1 MKFLH
6 NICQGRA
13 NTMDCQD
20 YITEPA
26 ERKKG
31 QHLQREERGAIQHLK
46 RQGYSNRAIAREI
59 GCSPSTVANEL
70 RRGTPPRKSNKGR
83 KPGYSARRGE
93 AVYKANRKLSR
104 RHHRICR
111 CTRFLRWVARQFK
124 EHKWSLDACV
134 GYARLH
140 RLFPAYEMV
149 CTHTLYNEVWAGNL
163 DLSVTD
169 LPEAMKRKRHKDYKP
184 REHKKHYGKD
194 IAQRP
199 EIAALRIEEG
209 HWEGDTVVGRKA
221 GKEAVVLSLLEK
233 KTENYIALHISGKD
247 ADSVLSA
254 MQLLKEEFGNKFS
267 QVFKTI
273 TVDNG
278 PEFSGFAQVEN
289 WGSQVYFAHPYTS
302 WERPQNERH
311 NGLFRA
317 FVPKGV
323 SIESFSPEYILSAA
337 DELNGRPRKKL
348 GYRTPEELFKR
359 FLDSVYAASGCGSI
373 VYDGSQRLPSYPTL

>member
-1 MKFLH
+1 
-6 NICQGRA
+6 
-13 NTMDCQD
+13 MDCQD

-83 KPGYSARRGE
+83 KPGYSAKRGE

-104 RHHRICR
+104 RRHRICF
-111 CTRFLRWVARQFK
+111 CARFLRWVTRQFK

-140 RLFPAYEMV
+140 RLFPADEMV

-163 DLSVTD
+163 DLSVTE
-169 LPEAMKRKRHKDYKP
+169 LPEAMKRKRHKDSKP
-184 REHKKHYGKD
+184 REHKKGYGKD

-209 HWEGDTVVGRKA
+209 HWEGATLWWARRPVRRPLSSPCWRRKR
-221 GKEAVVLSLLEK
+221 
-233 KTENYIALHISGKD
+233 KT
-247 ADSVLSA
+247 
-254 MQLLKEEFGNKFS
+254 
-267 QVFKTI
+267 T
-273 TVDNG
+273 
-278 PEFSGFAQVEN
+278 
-289 WGSQVYFAHPYTS
+289 
-302 WERPQNERH
+302 
-311 NGLFRA
+311 
-317 FVPKGV
+317 
-323 SIESFSPEYILSAA
+323 
-337 DELNGRPRKKL
+337 
-348 GYRTPEELFKR
+348 
-359 FLDSVYAASGCGSI
+359 
-373 VYDGSQRLPSYPTL
+373 LPSRFPARTLTPF